1 MVTIFSSLLLDFKPV
16 MWHNNYIRSEMLK
29 NYRAK
34 EMGFYKLDVNKE
46 YSSTSNRYFTIYQLH
61 LLGNNSTENY
71 QKLKTYL
78 QNAIEISNVLN
89 RSLVIPPIH
98 CQTINSS
105 FCNICAFSSISC
117 FYNILQKE
125 TLSFKESV
133 LS

>member
-1 MVTIFSSLLLDFKPV
+1 MVTIFSSSLLDYKPI
-16 MWHNNYIRSEMLK
+16 MWHNNYIRSEILK

-61 LLGNNSTENY
+61 LLGNDTKENY
-71 QKLKTYL
+71 HKLNTYL
-78 QNAIEISNVLN
+78 QKAIEISNALN

-98 CQTINSS
+98 CSRKNSP
-105 FCNICAFSSISC
+105 FCNICAFSSVSC
-117 FYNILQKE
+117 FYNLLKKA

-133 LS
+133 FS